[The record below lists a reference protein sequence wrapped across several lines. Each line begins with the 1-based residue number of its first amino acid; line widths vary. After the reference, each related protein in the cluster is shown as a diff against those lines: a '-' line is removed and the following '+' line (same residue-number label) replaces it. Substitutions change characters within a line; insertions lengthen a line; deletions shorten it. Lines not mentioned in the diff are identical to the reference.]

1 MNPLLKKMQ
10 IKNQEKVN
18 IIHAPEDLQSI
29 FKDFETTLKVQ
40 KDTINSPSPF
50 ILGFAKT
57 LKEIED
63 IASKVEFLEPEGLFW
78 ICYPKG
84 SSKKYSCEFN
94 RDNGWMKLGELGFEP
109 VRQIAFDDDW
119 SALRFKRVGD
129 IKKMTRSFAY
139 TAEGKEKAS
148 KK

>member
-1 MNPLLKKMQ
+1 MNPILKKMQ
-10 IKNQEKVN
+10 VKNQTE
-18 IIHAPEDLQSI
+18 IHVLNAPDDLEPI
-29 FKDFETTLKVQ
+29 FKEFETTMRVQ
-40 KDTINSPSPF
+40 KNSLNKTTSF

-57 LKEIED
+57 LKEIEE
-63 IASKVEFLEPEGLFW
+63 IASYSEFLEPEGLFW

-84 SSKKYSCEFN
+84 SSKKYTCEFN
-94 RDNGWMKLGELGFEP
+94 RDNGWAKLGELGFEP
-109 VRQIAFDDDW
+109 VRQVAFDEDW

>member
-1 MNPLLKKMQ
+1 MNSILKKMQ
-10 IKNQEKVN
+10 VKNQSV
-18 IIHAPEDLQSI
+18 IHVLNAPDDLEPI

-40 KDTINSPSPF
+40 KGTINSSSPF

-57 LKEIED
+57 LKEIEE
-63 IASKVEFLEPEGLFW
+63 IASYAEFLEPEGLFW

-84 SSKKYSCEFN
+84 SSKKYTCEFN
-94 RDNGWMKLGELGFEP
+94 RDNGWTKLGELGFEP
-109 VRQIAFDDDW
+109 VRQIAFDEDW

>member
-1 MNPLLKKMQ
+1 MNPILKKMQ
-10 IKNQEKVN
+10 VKNQTVIQVLN
-18 IIHAPEDLQSI
+18 APDDLEPI

-40 KDTINSPSPF
+40 KSAINTPTQF

-57 LKEIED
+57 LKEIDE
-63 IASKVEFLEPEGLFW
+63 IASYSEFLEPEALFW

-84 SSKKYSCEFN
+84 SSKKYTCEFN
-94 RDNGWMKLGELGFEP
+94 RDNGWTKLGELGFEP
-109 VRQIAFDDDW
+109 VRQIAFDEDW